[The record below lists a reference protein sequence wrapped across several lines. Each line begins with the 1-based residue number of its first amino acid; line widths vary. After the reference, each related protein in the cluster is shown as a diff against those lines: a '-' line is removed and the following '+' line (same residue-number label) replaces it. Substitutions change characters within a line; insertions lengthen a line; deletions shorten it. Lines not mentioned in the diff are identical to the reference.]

1 MSQGEGGGRPT
12 AYRASYVK
20 IAQAIMRL
28 GGTDREV
35 AHALSIDEATLNRW
49 KLRHPKFCASIKVG
63 KNPSDKRV
71 EVSLYKKSVG
81 YSYDTEELVPY
92 DHIEEREVPDPA
104 DPKKTVKVIVREKR
118 VLRVPTVTHVPPSDR
133 AIEYWLNNR
142 QRKKWKTRQAL
153 DLSSP
158 PGRPMALTYT
168 PGEPE
173 LLQDYYAKI
182 AQAAAAAD
190 PDPRTAPDLGQHGPE
205 REEPER
211 DPDAGPR

>member
-12 AYRASYVK
+12 AYRAAFGK
-20 IAQAIMRL
+20 IAQAIMKL

-35 AHALSIDEATLNRW
+35 AHALGVNEATLNRW
-49 KLRHPKFCASIKVG
+49 KLKHPKFCASIKVG
-63 KNPSDKRV
+63 KAPSDRRA
-71 EVSLYKKSVG
+71 ELSLFRKATG
-81 YSYDTEELVPY
+81 YSYDTEEIHLIDEV
-92 DHIEEREVPDPA
+92 IETPA
-104 DPKKTVKVIVREKR
+104 PTPENPQATATVRTKK

-158 PGRPMALTYT
+158 PNRPMAMTYT

-182 AQAAAAAD
+182 AQSAAAAD
-190 PDPRTAPDLGQHGPE
+190 PHPAVAPNLGHPGSE
-205 REEPER
+205 GEESDG